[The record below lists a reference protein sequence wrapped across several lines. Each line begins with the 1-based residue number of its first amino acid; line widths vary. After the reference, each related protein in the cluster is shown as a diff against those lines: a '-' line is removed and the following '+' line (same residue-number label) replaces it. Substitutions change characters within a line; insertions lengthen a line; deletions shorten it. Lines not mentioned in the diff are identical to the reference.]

1 MLGDSFRR
9 ADSCSTTSPRSVQD
23 PELRYPPG
31 RNHNPPK
38 YERRLQ
44 KPHPGNHRQK
54 AHHHSSPY
62 SQHFKKDGEVCRYWQ
77 HCSSAQSEYRCAR
90 VGRCAFLPPGLH
102 TSFSLLL
109 PADPWQVALNDMHTF
124 EGVSAALDDIAGVLG
139 SCTFYERIYDSEL
152 ESAKAV
158 FEQLP
163 RLYAHCLRFMA
174 KAIDYFQTT
183 TASELSPR

>member
-1 MLGDSFRR
+1 MPLLATLLFSTIRISLR
-9 ADSCSTTSPRSVQD
+9 SCGPVCGSASRFAHFLFSVAV
-23 PELRYPPG
+23 LI
-31 RNHNPPK
+31 
-38 YERRLQ
+38 
-44 KPHPGNHRQK
+44 
-54 AHHHSSPY
+54 
-62 SQHFKKDGEVCRYWQ
+62 
-77 HCSSAQSEYRCAR
+77 
-90 VGRCAFLPPGLH
+90 
-102 TSFSLLL
+102 L

-174 KAIDYFQTT
+174 KAIEYFQTA
-183 TASELSPR
+183 TASELSRR